1 MPDQSA
7 LAVGLLQG
15 FLNRAIAEHKPSR
28 VWWEAMRRIRIQQ
41 AELEFQEM
49 ERCGKKLE
57 RSGEDFE
64 KLPF

>member
-7 LAVGLLQG
+7 LALGLLQG

-49 ERCGKKLE
+49 ERCGTIRQPGAIRDDE
-57 RSGEDFE
+57 I
-64 KLPF
+64 PF